1 MSAKIVFFLG
11 FVALA
16 QAGFLAAPT
25 AYYAQAPTLVKTLQ
39 PAILKKVVAAEEPA
53 NYQFNYDVA
62 DGSTGDV
69 HSQSERADNGVIHG
83 SYQLNDAD
91 GFLRTVEYTADD
103 VNGFQANVRREPLG
117 HQHQLVKKIVAQP
130 IVAKYVQARA
140 GWQ

>member
-1 MSAKIVFFLG
+1 MSAKIIIFLG
-11 FVALA
+11 FVALS
-16 QAGFLAAPT
+16 QAGFLAAPA
-25 AYYAQAPTLVKTLQ
+25 AYYAPAPTYVKTIQ
-39 PAILKKVVAAEEPA
+39 PAVLKKIVAEEPA
-53 NYQFNYDVA
+53 NYQFNYDIA
-62 DGSTGDV
+62 DGQTGDV
-69 HSQSERADNGVIHG
+69 HSQNERADNGVVHG

-117 HQHQLVKKIVAQP
+117 HQHVKKLVAQP